1 MILGLIG
8 KMFDS
13 GRFNPTI
20 PKMKTLFLCP
30 CYFVEVWLI
39 LDLVGWLV
47 GWLVGRL
54 VEGNS
59 FNHHQMADVVCVF

>member
-1 MILGLIG
+1 LILGLIG

-20 PKMKTLFLCP
+20 PKTKTLFLCP
-30 CYFVEVWLI
+30 CYFEVWLI

-47 GWLVGRL
+47 GCL